1 MTTVKYLKIGQVAVQ
16 LGLNPK
22 TIRYYE
28 EIGLIPPL
36 KRTDVASFISHGNR
50 LFTEQDV
57 KRLELIKR
65 LKLLDFSLAQIQ
77 AILDV
82 MEVGCCKEVR
92 PQLRQLIEAKRQEV
106 DKTIEDL
113 KILKAELELASQR
126 ISHLSHNKDENMD
139 SCEAANTPCECAFGE
154 RN

>member
-1 MTTVKYLKIGQVAVQ
+1 MTTVKYLKIGQVAAQ

-28 EIGLIPPL
+28 EIELIPPP
-36 KRTDVASFISHGNR
+36 KRTDVASFSSHGNR

-65 LKLLDFSLAQIQ
+65 LKLLDFSLAQIK
-77 AILDV
+77 AVLDL

-92 PQLRQLIEAKRQEV
+92 PQLQQLIKAKRQEV

-113 KILKAELELASQR
+113 KILKAELKSVSQR
-126 ISHLSHNKDENMD
+126 ISHLSNNKDKDMD
-139 SCEAANTPCECAFGE
+139 SCEAADTPCECAFGE
-154 RN
+154 RS